1 MNRRTLLAASVLL
14 CVIPLLGGGDCSR
27 ARVESL
33 NVMNE
38 GVIYAQQKRY
48 VEAVEKLERASA
60 IDGTNDQAFYN
71 LALVHMDMRRF
82 DRAKEDLQRAITI
95 NGEIAGYHEKL
106 GTVLME
112 LEDWNGAKEALERA
126 IQIDESLFKAYYK
139 LAQCHERL
147 DDAQNALRR
156 YTEAIQKGPRFLEA
170 YSALGRLY
178 ADLGYLDQSVQV
190 LRSGLQVAPEGTEE
204 RANLHHLLGTVL
216 QQQRKF
222 DEAIAEFRA
231 ALEISPGIPDTLF
244 SIGWTYSLQQN
255 RDEARRYLKKF
266 VDVAGTEAPRHYVKA
281 AQDRLNE
288 MGEQP

>member
-1 MNRRTLLAASVLL
+1 MNRRLLAAVML
-14 CVIPLLGGGDCSR
+14 CAVVPLLGGGECSR

-33 NVMNE
+33 NAMNE

-95 NGEIAGYHEKL
+95 KGDVAGYHEKL
-106 GTVLME
+106 GTVLIE
-112 LEDWNGAKEALERA
+112 LEDWNGAKEAFERA
-126 IQIDESLFKAYYK
+126 IELDPALFKAYYK
-139 LAQCHERL
+139 LAQVHERL
-147 DDAQNALRR
+147 DDPQSALRR
-156 YTEAIQKGPRFLEA
+156 YTESIQKGPRFLEA

-178 ADLGYLDQSVQV
+178 ADLGFLDQSVTV
-190 LRSGLQVAPEGTEE
+190 LQSGLQVAPEGTEE
-204 RANLHHLLGTVL
+204 RANIHHLLGTVY

-222 DEAIAEFRA
+222 PEAITEFRS
-231 ALEISPGIPDTLF
+231 ALEIEPGMRDTLF
-244 SIGWTYSLQQN
+244 SIGWTYSLQNN
-255 RDEARRYLKKF
+255 RDEARRFLKKF
-266 VDVAGTEAPRHYVKA
+266 VDVAAAEAPPHYLKA